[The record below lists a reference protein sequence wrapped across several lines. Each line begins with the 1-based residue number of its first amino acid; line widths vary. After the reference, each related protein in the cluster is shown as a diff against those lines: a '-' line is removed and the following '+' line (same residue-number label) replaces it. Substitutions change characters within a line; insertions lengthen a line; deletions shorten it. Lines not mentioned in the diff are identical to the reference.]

1 MWRRYAAA
9 GGLANHGA
17 ADNGAGASRAGM
29 SAVQALGLVQCSR
42 SDVAGDTAAVTAAA
56 AASQQQVHMMMPQQ
70 VDCTQQ
76 YVQLSVSHLGSPQ
89 VQYSAPPQF
98 YLCSGQEAQMHMSG
112 MPMEVASC
120 PMSQMSAPAL
130 PPAQMPAQASGMQNT
145 QQQSFDSASHL
156 SMLMPGTFN
165 NAGVLSDAQAADIAE
180 QLRAAAQCT
189 YED

>member
-1 MWRRYAAA
+1 MHRAPMWRRYAAA

-17 ADNGAGASRAGM
+17 TDNGAGASM
-29 SAVQALGLVQCSR
+29 SAVQALGLVP
-42 SDVAGDTAAVTAAA
+42 VTAAA

-70 VDCTQQ
+70 QQVDCMQQ
-76 YVQLSVSHLGSPQ
+76 YMQLSVSHIGSPQ
-89 VQYSAPPQF
+89 VQYSAPAQF
-98 YLCSGQEAQMHMSG
+98 YHCSGQEAQMHMSG
-112 MPMEVASC
+112 MPIEVTSC
-120 PMSQMSAPAL
+120 SMSPMSAPAL
-130 PPAQMPAQASGMQNT
+130 PPAQMPAQASGMQNMQQ